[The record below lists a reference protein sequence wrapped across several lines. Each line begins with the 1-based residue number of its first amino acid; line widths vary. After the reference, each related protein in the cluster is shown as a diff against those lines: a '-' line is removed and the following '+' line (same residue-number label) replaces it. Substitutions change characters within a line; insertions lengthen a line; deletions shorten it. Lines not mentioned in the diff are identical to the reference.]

1 MNKRFSYD
9 NMIKSRSIEPSDIFT
24 TFKLDRCC
32 DFMEEKY
39 NNPKLTQKQI
49 CTQLGFTDR
58 TIRRYRDDIKMDSP
72 YRINN
77 NKKKT
82 PKQKPSIITED
93 HSKNEII
100 KTTTS
105 KRSKSNV
112 IKGGNIS
119 NIHTIS
125 GKELIDQSFESD
137 KANSILENKQEG
149 KTKLITIAR
158 RLVDSSYK
166 QYNCMNII
174 NNHYF

>member
-9 NMIKSRSIEPSDIFT
+9 NMLNSRSIEPSDIIR

-39 NNPKLTQKQI
+39 NNPKITQKEI
-49 CTQLGFTDR
+49 CNRLQFSDR

-82 PKQKPSIITED
+82 PKQKPSTVTENISKLVTNEK
-93 HSKNEII
+93 SKN
-100 KTTTS
+100 
-105 KRSKSNV
+105 NV

-119 NIHTIS
+119 DIHTIS
-125 GKELIDQSFESD
+125 GKELIDH
-137 KANSILENKQEG
+137 ALENKQEDS
-149 KTKLITIAR
+149 TKFITIAR
-158 RLVDSSYK
+158 KMV
-166 QYNCMNII
+166 
-174 NNHYF
+174 NNN